1 MPKWEKTYTRDMEK
15 IEMVDMDDKMEEFK
29 DK

>member
-1 MPKWEKTYTRDMEK
+1 MPKWEKRYTKDMEK

>member
-1 MPKWEKTYTRDMEK
+1 MPKWEKTYRRDIEK
-15 IEMVDMDDKMEEFK
+15 IETVDMDDKMEEFK

>member
-15 IEMVDMDDKMEEFK
+15 IETIDMNDRMEEFK

>member
-1 MPKWEKTYTRDMEK
+1 MPKWEKTYKKEMEK
-15 IEMVDMDDKMEEFK
+15 IEIIDMDDRMEEFK

>member
-1 MPKWEKTYTRDMEK
+1 MNKMENIYISDMEK
-15 IEMVDMDDKMEEFK
+15 IETIDMNDRMEEFK

>member
-1 MPKWEKTYTRDMEK
+1 MFCMRKGRKEK
-15 IEMVDMDDKMEEFK
+15 IEELESIDMDDKMEEFK

>member
-1 MPKWEKTYTRDMEK
+1 MAKWEKTYKQDMEK
-15 IEMVDMDDKMEEFK
+15 VEIIDMDDKMEEFK

>member
-1 MPKWEKTYTRDMEK
+1 MPKLGKMYTKEMEK
-15 IEMVDMDDKMEEFK
+15 VEIVDMDDKMEEFK